1 MRNSLFCLLAAVFI
15 SAAAAG
21 EPFENLNIADNGKIA
36 VGTGSAGFSVVNSGW
51 SEFGNTRWREVKKES
66 GKDFQRFT
74 GRFEFEGVPCT
85 AVETVRQ
92 LAPNKFRIECD
103 WQFERDVKVNGIFS
117 GISMPLPLE
126 GILVDGKNLPIPEL
140 PKEMVLRPY
149 SPARTVAVRQ
159 TDGFQYVL
167 SGDLDVYIQDSR
179 KWVNALTIRLAAKP
193 GQGTMRKSHAAFDL
207 ELLPV
212 ETAPVD
218 LAPAA
223 RDFFDLNVL
232 PVGTHRIGGVP
243 FVVRDDRKAIV
254 GCGQSAAR
262 LTQRRSRG
270 RLHRCRLQRRQ
281 SAVNPGEGKG
291 RLRRLDSGGLLSQR
305 RNRLRS
311 GISGEARRAVRLFLP
326 AAPPQSGLPDLPCRI
341 TGNRVDNRRSDAQ
354 QPAASFY
361 ARTRGS
367 VDHKRWARLEKA

>member
-1 MRNSLFCLLAAVFI
+1 MGNSLFCLLAAVFI

-193 GQGTMRKSHAAFDL
+193 GQGTMRKSHVAFDL

-232 PVGTHRIGGVP
+232 PAGTHRIGGVRLSSVTTAKP
-243 FVVRDDRKAIV
+243 SSPKANRHCGCPLPEKRVRSICCTPHATPV
-254 GCGQSAAR
+254 
-262 LTQRRSRG
+262 
-270 RLHRCRLQRRQ
+270 
-281 SAVNPGEGKG
+281 PW
-291 RLRRLDSGGLLSQR
+291 
-305 RNRLRS
+305 
-311 GISGEARRAVRLFLP
+311 
-326 AAPPQSGLPDLPCRI
+326 
-341 TGNRVDNRRSDAQ
+341 
-354 QPAASFY
+354 
-361 ARTRGS
+361 S
-367 VDHKRWARLEKA
+367 VTSMPVTATAKCCQFR